1 MKGTVV
7 TETAVPGNARLL
19 FVGCGQLGS
28 RHLQAAA
35 SLPAVGE
42 VEVVDPVPAAL
53 VMGQQRWE
61 QVADRRRDL
70 PVRWMGTLS
79 EASHGGGLC
88 VVATQA
94 AGRAALITEIVETL
108 GYRAFLL
115 EKVVTQSVAEYDIL
129 LRLAETHGLS
139 IWVNCKTRVYPFHKR
154 VKSLLDPAEPVV
166 VTDVGGNHGL
176 GNNGVHT
183 ADLFVFYDG
192 GDRIDPVGSS
202 IDQVLHPSKRGAT
215 VFDLS
220 GTMHGATPKGS
231 QLTITFQGSHVAAP
245 VTTIATSTYRCI
257 VDQMNRWAWESD
269 AATGWV
275 WRPTPFEG
283 DLTVSNMSRAFIE
296 SILATGTCELPTLAD
311 CAPAHKFVLNT
322 LLPHFR
328 RLQSSDLDV
337 CPIT

>member
-1 MKGTVV
+1 MG
-7 TETAVPGNARLL
+7 ARILI
-19 FVGCGQLGS
+19 VGCGQLGS
-28 RHLQAAA
+28 RHLQAAI
-35 SLPAVGE
+35 SVDAVSA
-42 VEVVDPVPAAL
+42 VDVVDPFPASL
-53 VMGQQRWE
+53 EMGRQRVE
-61 QVADRRRDL
+61 EVQDRRPGIAYTWSTDL
-70 PVRWMGTLS
+70 AA
-79 EASHGGGLC
+79 ASPNGDLC

-94 AGRAALITEIVETL
+94 AGRAALIAEIVEKL

-115 EKVVTQSVAEYDIL
+115 EKIVTQSVAEYDSL

-139 IWVNCKTRVYPFHKR
+139 IWINCKTRVYPFHKR

-166 VTDVGGNHGL
+166 LTEVGGNHGL

-202 IDQVLHPSKRGAT
+202 IDQVLHPSKRGAQ

-220 GTMHGATPKGS
+220 GTMHGSTPKGS
-231 QLTITFQGSHVAAP
+231 QLTITFQGSHVASP

-257 VDQMNRWAWESD
+257 VDQMHRWAWESD
-269 AATGWV
+269 AASGWV

-283 DLTVSNMSRAFIE
+283 DLSVSYMSRAFIGD
-296 SILATGTCELPTLAD
+296 ILATGTCELPTLAD
-311 CAPAHKFVLNT
+311 CAPAHKFVLST
-322 LLPHFR
+322 LLPHFQ